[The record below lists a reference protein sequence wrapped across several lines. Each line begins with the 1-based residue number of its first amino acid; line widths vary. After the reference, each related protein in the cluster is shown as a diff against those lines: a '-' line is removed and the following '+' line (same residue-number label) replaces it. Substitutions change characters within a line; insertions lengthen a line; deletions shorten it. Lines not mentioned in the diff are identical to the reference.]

1 MKLINSNVTTFHDVI
16 IIIII
21 IIIIS
26 TYYIIYD
33 HIDNT
38 FNILMT
44 NIVFIISHITG

>member
-1 MKLINSNVTTFHDVI
+1 MKLINSNVTTFHDV